1 VVSESGD
8 NGDRWVLIEFRDSG
22 TGFTPEVAAR
32 VPEPFFTTRNVG
44 LGLGLV
50 VSRKVAESHR
60 GRLEI
65 LSSQSESAG
74 VVRLSLPMAS
84 PAAVSRNGRG

>member
-1 VVSESGD
+1 
-8 NGDRWVLIEFRDSG
+8 
-22 TGFTPEVAAR
+22 
-32 VPEPFFTTRNVG
+32 
-44 LGLGLV
+44 LV

-84 PAAVSRNGRG
+84 PAAVSPNGRG